1 MKKLQITI
9 LAASLAAAMSASAD
23 VSISVYG
30 TMAPNAYGSPS
41 FSTWAA
47 NGIYAME
54 NGLTSYGAAGPAQ
67 FNVTTSPVPVAANF
81 VTGFSSWMGQADPA
95 SPYSSELGTRA
106 SFVAVI
112 NGNGNLINMNNF
124 GITMASSDA
133 GNALGVSWP
142 NNSISPGDWTYD
154 AGDIGLIFNNG
165 INTAGGFTVVNSGD
179 PGQMVNEIIS
189 IGAGNAYAAYTYAE
203 ALAYQVKYGGSIAD
217 NGGDPDPN
225 ATDQQII
232 NYQLGFVP
240 DYDFTGTFSYGDV
253 SGSATIVVP
262 EPTTMISGVLML
274 LPFGM
279 NTLRILRKNRAA

>member
-1 MKKLQITI
+1 MKKLQIAI
-9 LAASLAAAMSASAD
+9 LAINLAGAMSASAQ
-23 VSISVYG
+23 VTITTEA
-30 TMAPNAYGSPS
+30 TMAPNGYGSPS
-41 FSTWAA
+41 YDTWAA

-54 NGLTSYGAAGPAQ
+54 NGLTSYGVAGPAQ
-67 FNVTTSPVPVAANF
+67 FNVTTSPLPVAANF
-81 VTGFSSWMGQADPA
+81 ATGFNSWLGQAPG
-95 SPYSSELGTRA
+95 PYAGELGNRA

-112 NGNGNLINMNNF
+112 NGNGSLINMNNF
-124 GITMASSDA
+124 GFTMSSSDA
-133 GNALGVSWP
+133 GNALGYSWP
-142 NNSISPGDWTYD
+142 NNSILPGDWTYD
-154 AGDIGLIFNNG
+154 AGDIGLIFNNH
-165 INTAGGFTVVNSGD
+165 INIAGGFTVVNSGD